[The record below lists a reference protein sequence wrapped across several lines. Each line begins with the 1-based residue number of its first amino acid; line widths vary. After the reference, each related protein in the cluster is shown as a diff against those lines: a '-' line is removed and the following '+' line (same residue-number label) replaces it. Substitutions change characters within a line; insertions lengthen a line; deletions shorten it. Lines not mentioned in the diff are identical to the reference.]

1 MQFKALKETDKQAF
15 LTRLTDRGRAATAA
29 QDAKDLQVG
38 KGAHV
43 VLSARTARD
52 HHLEI
57 RKPANADEL
66 SKWIG
71 LTPKMRE
78 NPTFQASLFRD
89 SANLEDM
96 LNRTKLLER
105 KVPKGKTLRNVI
117 AQDQDAQEAFR
128 VLARR
133 YVTGTL
139 RVPIQKFPLYILEE
153 INSLTESVD
162 VYFGTWVDIVIHA
175 GGTLKFDPPGPYS
188 LVAHSLTVEPGGNI
202 VTNQAHVS
210 WDCSYVT
217 IEQ

>member
-1 MQFKALKETDKQAF
+1 MPFKALKETDKQAF
-15 LTRLTDRGRAATAA
+15 LTHLTDRGRAATAA

-57 RKPANADEL
+57 RKPSNADEL

-89 SANLEDM
+89 SAILENM
-96 LNRTKLLER
+96 LNRTKLLEL
-105 KVPKGKTLRNVI
+105 KVPEGKTLRQVI
-117 AQDQDAQEAFR
+117 AQDQDAQYAFR
-128 VLARR
+128 MLARR
-133 YVTGTL
+133 YVTGIL
-139 RVPIQKFPLYILEE
+139 RHPIQPLPRYILEE
-153 INSLTESVD
+153 IDSLVKEVN
-162 VYFGTWVDIVIHA
+162 VLQGTWIDIVIQA
-175 GGTLKFDPPGPYS
+175 GGTLQFDPPGPYS
-188 LVAHSLTVEPGGNI
+188 FIAHSLTVEPGGKI
-202 VTNQAHVS
+202 VTNQVNVT

-217 IEQ
+217 IQ